1 MTAVTRTRVIDFEGA
16 HNFRDLG
23 GYPSAL
29 GGEVRWGMVFRA
41 GRLDQMTADDLVTFE
56 SLGIR
61 SVFDLRRD
69 DEREH
74 YPDPMPNVPHC
85 LLSHVFQDGMPD
97 TAAFLEHDHA
107 VRFLADMYLGLLE
120 HAGPEIGALLG
131 EMVADGGLPA
141 VFHCTAGKDRTGIVA
156 ALLLTWLGVD
166 RQLVLDDFELT
177 DQATGHVMHEEMF
190 KRMLDRGMAP
200 EAAAGMLS
208 SSRESMAAALDELD
222 SRYGGIERYLLDV
235 AGVDNATLASLRRL
249 LLR

>member
-1 MTAVTRTRVIDFEGA
+1 
-16 HNFRDLG
+16 
-23 GYPSAL
+23 
-29 GGEVRWGMVFRA
+29 MVYRA
-41 GRLDQMTADDLVTFE
+41 GRLDQMTAGDLVTFE

-69 DEREH
+69 DEREQH
-74 YPDPMPNVPHC
+74 PDPMPNVPHC
-85 LLSHVFQDGMPD
+85 LLSLVFQDGMPD
-97 TAAFLEHDHA
+97 TASFLEHDHA

-120 HAGPEIGALLG
+120 HAGPEIGALLR
-131 EMVADGGLPA
+131 EMAADDGLPA

-166 RQLVLDDFELT
+166 RELVLDDFELT
-177 DQATGHVMHEEMF
+177 DQATGHVLHEQMF

-208 SSRESMAAALDELD
+208 SSRESMAAALDELG

-235 AGVDNATLASLRRL
+235 AGVDAGSLATLRRL
-249 LLR
+249 LLA